1 MARFLRDLVA
11 GLVFAA
17 FGAAA
22 IHFVREYP
30 LGTAMHMG
38 PGYFPAVLGW
48 ILIGFGA
55 FLCVRGLWRW
65 VPSLGRRQPVD
76 GLDFVKRAPA
86 SEPAPAPAAAWD
98 WREATWSV
106 RPVACIAASMLV
118 FGLVMPRLG
127 LIPALVPMFFVA
139 ALGGREFRWR
149 EVLVLTVL
157 MTAFAVGVFVML
169 LKLPFQL
176 FLGFYLV

>member
-1 MARFLRDLVA
+1 MERFLRDLVA

-30 LGTAMHMG
+30 LGTAMRMG
-38 PGYFPAVLGW
+38 PGYFPAALGW

-65 VPSLGRRQPVD
+65 VPSPRRKAKQVD
-76 GLDFVKRAPA
+76 GLDFVRGDPTPA
-86 SEPAPAPAAAWD
+86 AAPAAAWD
-98 WREATWSV
+98 WREATWSM
-106 RPVACIAASMLV
+106 RPVAGIAASMLV
-118 FGLVMPRLG
+118 FGFVMPRLG
-127 LIPALVPMFFVA
+127 LIPALVPMFFAA

-149 EVLVLTVL
+149 EVLILTIV
-157 MTAFAVGVFVML
+157 MTAFAVGVFVVL
-169 LKLPFQL
+169 LKLPFPL
-176 FLGFYLV
+176 FPGFYLV